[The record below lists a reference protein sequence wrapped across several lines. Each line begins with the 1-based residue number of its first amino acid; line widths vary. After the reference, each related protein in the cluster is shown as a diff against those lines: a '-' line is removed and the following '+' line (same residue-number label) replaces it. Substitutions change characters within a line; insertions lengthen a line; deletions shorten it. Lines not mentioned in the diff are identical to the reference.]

1 MIEIPCKVGYI
12 ERFKINPSLFND
24 EKMLYAIFNSQQCI
38 NSFKPQE
45 NLKQK

>member
-12 ERFKINPSLFND
+12 DRFRINPSLLND
-24 EKMLYAIFNSQQCI
+24 EKILYAIFIQQCI